1 MSSMLTVICSAGMPT
16 GERVDIVR
24 RRFSNGEGPRVALV
38 AGVRGDTPEGIR
50 VAHIVASYL
59 QEHHDKIVTE
69 IIENLT
75 PQIYRFSTV
84 KRSLRTIPIPRHCN
98 NTMDERKT

>member
-50 VAHIVASYL
+50 VAHIVASHL
-59 QEHHDKIVTE
+59 QGQKHQFFHNQ
-69 IIENLT
+69 IIH
-75 PQIYRFSTV
+75 
-84 KRSLRTIPIPRHCN
+84 PI
-98 NTMDERKT
+98 